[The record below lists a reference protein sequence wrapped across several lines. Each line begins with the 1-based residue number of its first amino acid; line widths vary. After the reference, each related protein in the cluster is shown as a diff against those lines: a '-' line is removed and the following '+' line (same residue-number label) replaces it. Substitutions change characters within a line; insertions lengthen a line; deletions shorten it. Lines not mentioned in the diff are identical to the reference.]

1 MGQPRIVQ
9 PGPQGGLLADEPDFS
24 IVLGGPLY
32 QLYLRTRL
40 ARPPLELLIRRVL
53 AVSGICWLPLLALAA
68 AEGHVTGGV
77 TVPFLRDPEVHIR
90 FLIAL
95 PLLIATEVYAH
106 QRMTAIVRQFLD
118 RGVIASQ
125 DKARF
130 EKIVVSEWSLRN
142 SVMVELLLLV
152 LVFTIGYW
160 IWRQSLTLNV
170 PTWYQVN
177 RGAGLS
183 LTAAGWFYAFISLS
197 IFRFILLRWYF
208 RLFVWYRFLWQVG
221 AMPLHFNL
229 FHPDRAGGLG
239 FLSDS
244 TLALAPV
251 FVAQTTLVAGTIW
264 NSILY
269 EGARLTGFR
278 LEIAGML
285 VFAVIALVLPLGFFA
300 VQLEGARRLAK
311 RQFGIL
317 ASHYV
322 DDFHRKWIEGGV
334 GGGEPLLGTPDI
346 QSLADLANSFTV
358 VSQIRLVPISKE
370 ILVRLILVIAPPLF
384 PLTLTM
390 IPLEEVV
397 RKLFK
402 LVF

>member
-9 PGPQGGLLADEPDFS
+9 PGPLEVSPYDEPDFS

-32 QLYLRTRL
+32 QLYLRARL
-40 ARPPLELLIRRVL
+40 VRPPLELLIRRVL
-53 AVSGICWLPLLALAA
+53 TVSGICWLPLLALSAV
-68 AEGHVTGGV
+68 EGHVMGGV
-77 TVPFLRDPEVHIR
+77 AVPFLRDPEVHIR

-106 QRMTAIVRQFLD
+106 QRMRPLLRQFVD
-118 RGVIASQ
+118 RGIIAPQ
-125 DKARF
+125 DQARF
-130 EKIVVSEWSLRN
+130 EEIVASELRLRN

-152 LVFTIGYW
+152 LVFTVGYS
-160 IWRQSLTLNV
+160 IWRQSLTLTV
-170 PTWYQVN
+170 PTWYQVSD
-177 RGAGLS
+177 GAGLR

-197 IFRFILLRWYF
+197 IFRFILVRWYF
-208 RLFVWYRFLWQVG
+208 RLFVWYRFLWQVK

-244 TLALAPV
+244 ALALAPV

-264 NSILY
+264 NNILY
-269 EGARLTGFR
+269 DGARLQGFR
-278 LEIAGML
+278 LEIGGML
-285 VFAVIALVLPLGFFA
+285 VFAVLALLLPLGFFA

-322 DDFHRKWIEGGV
+322 DDFHRKWIEGGAPP
-334 GGGEPLLGTPDI
+334 GEPLLGTSDI

-358 VSQIRLVPISKE
+358 VSQMRLVPISKE
-370 ILVRLILVIAPPLF
+370 VLVRLILVIALPLV

-390 IPLEEVV
+390 IPLEEIVQ
-397 RKLFK
+397 RLFK

>member
-1 MGQPRIVQ
+1 
-9 PGPQGGLLADEPDFS
+9 F
-24 IVLGGPLY
+24 
-32 QLYLRTRL
+32 
-40 ARPPLELLIRRVL
+40 
-53 AVSGICWLPLLALAA
+53 
-68 AEGHVTGGV
+68 
-77 TVPFLRDPEVHIR
+77 TV
-90 FLIAL
+90 
-95 PLLIATEVYAH
+95 
-106 QRMTAIVRQFLD
+106 
-118 RGVIASQ
+118 
-125 DKARF
+125 
-130 EKIVVSEWSLRN
+130 
-142 SVMVELLLLV
+142 
-152 LVFTIGYW
+152 GYS
-160 IWRQSLTLNV
+160 IWRQSLTLTV
-170 PTWYQVN
+170 PTWYQVSD
-177 RGAGLS
+177 GAGLR

-208 RLFVWYRFLWQVG
+208 RLFVWYRFLWQVK
-221 AMPLHFNL
+221 AMPLHFHL

-264 NSILY
+264 NNILY
-269 EGARLTGFR
+269 EGARLPGFR

-285 VFAVIALVLPLGFFA
+285 VFAVLALVIPLGFFA
-300 VQLEGARRLAK
+300 GRLEGARRLAK

-370 ILVRLILVIAPPLF
+370 ILVRLILVIALPLF

>member
-1 MGQPRIVQ
+1 MGEPRIVQ
-9 PGPQGGLLADEPDFS
+9 PGPLEVSPYDEPDFS

-53 AVSGICWLPLLALAA
+53 AVSGICWLPLLVLAA
-68 AEGHVTGGV
+68 VEGHLTGGV
-77 TVPFLRDPEVHIR
+77 AVPFLRDPEVHIR

-95 PLLIATEVYAH
+95 PLLIASEVYAH
-106 QRMTAIVRQFLD
+106 QRMRAIIRQFLD
-118 RGVIASQ
+118 RGIIASQ
-125 DKARF
+125 DQARF
-130 EKIVVSEWSLRN
+130 EKIVASELRLRN
-142 SVMVELLLLV
+142 SVMVEPILVV
-152 LVFTIGYW
+152 LVFTLGYE
-160 IWRQSLTLNV
+160 IWRQSLTLDV

-177 RGAGLS
+177 QGAGLR
-183 LTAAGWFYAFISLS
+183 LTAAGWFYAFISLA

-208 RLFVWYRFLWQVG
+208 RLFVWYRFLWQVK
-221 AMPLHFNL
+221 ALPLHFNL

-239 FLSDS
+239 FLSES

-264 NSILY
+264 NYILY
-269 EGARLTGFR
+269 EGARLPGFR
-278 LEIAGML
+278 LEIAGLL
-285 VFAVIALVLPLGFFA
+285 VFAVLALVLPLGFFA

-322 DDFHRKWIEGGV
+322 DDFHRKWIEGGAPP
-334 GGGEPLLGTPDI
+334 GEPLLGTSDI

-358 VSQIRLVPISKE
+358 VSQMGLVPISKE
-370 ILVRLILVIAPPLF
+370 ILVRLILVMALPLL

>member
-9 PGPQGGLLADEPDFS
+9 PGPLEVSRHDDPDFS

-32 QLYLRTRL
+32 QLYLRARL
-40 ARPPLELLIRRVL
+40 ARPPLELLIRREL
-53 AVSGICWLPLLALAA
+53 AVSGICWLPLLMLAA
-68 AEGHVTGGV
+68 VEGHVTGGV
-77 TVPFLRDPEVHIR
+77 AVPFLRDPEVHIR

-106 QRMTAIVRQFLD
+106 QRMRAIIRQFLD
-118 RGVIASQ
+118 RGIIASQ
-125 DKARF
+125 DQARF
-130 EKIVVSEWSLRN
+130 EKIVASELRLRN
-142 SVMVELLLLV
+142 SVMVELVLVV
-152 LVFTIGYW
+152 LVFTIGYEV
-160 IWRQSLTLNV
+160 WRQSLTLAV

-177 RGAGLS
+177 NGAGLR
-183 LTAAGWFYAFISLS
+183 LTAAGWFYEFISLS

-208 RLFVWYRFLWQVG
+208 RLFVWYRFLWQVR

-251 FVAQTTLVAGTIW
+251 FVAQTTVVAGTIW
-264 NSILY
+264 NNILY
-269 EGARLTGFR
+269 EGARLPGFR

-285 VFAVIALVLPLGFFA
+285 VFAVLALVLPLGFFT
-300 VQLEGARRLAK
+300 VQLEGARRLAQ
-311 RQFGIL
+311 REFGIL

-322 DDFHRKWIEGGV
+322 DDFHRKWIEGGAR
-334 GGGEPLLGTPDI
+334 GGEPLLGTPDI
-346 QSLADLANSFTV
+346 QSLADLANSFAV

-370 ILVRLILVIAPPLF
+370 ILVRLILVTALPLL

-390 IPLEEVV
+390 IPLEEVAQ
-397 RKLFK
+397 KLFK

>member
-9 PGPQGGLLADEPDFS
+9 PGPLEVSPYDEPDFS

-32 QLYLRTRL
+32 QLYLRARL
-40 ARPPLELLIRRVL
+40 AGPHLEHLIRRVL
-53 AVSGICWLPLLALAA
+53 AVSGICWLPLLALSAV
-68 AEGHVTGGV
+68 EGHVISGV
-77 TVPFLRDPEVHIR
+77 ADPFLRDPEVHIR

-95 PLLIATEVYAH
+95 PLLIATEVYAQ
-106 QRMTAIVRQFLD
+106 QRMRPMIRQFLD
-118 RGVIASQ
+118 RGIIASE
-125 DKARF
+125 DRARF
-130 EKIVVSEWSLRN
+130 DEIVASELRLRN
-142 SVMVELLLLV
+142 SVMVELVLVV
-152 LVFTIGYW
+152 LVFTFGYW
-160 IWRQSLTLNV
+160 IWRQSLTLTV

-177 RGAGLS
+177 NGAGLR

-197 IFRFILLRWYF
+197 IFRFVLLRWYF
-208 RLFVWYRFLWQVG
+208 RLFVWYRFLWQVK
-221 AMPLHFNL
+221 AMTLHFNL

-251 FVAQTTLVAGTIW
+251 FVAQTTVVAGSIW
-264 NSILY
+264 NNILY
-269 EGARLTGFR
+269 EGARLQGFR
-278 LEIAGML
+278 LEIGGML
-285 VFAVIALVLPLGFFA
+285 VFAVLALLLPLGFFA

-322 DDFHRKWIEGGV
+322 DDFHRKWIDGGV
-334 GGGEPLLGTPDI
+334 PPGEPLLGTPDI
-346 QSLADLANSFTV
+346 QSLADLANSFAV

-370 ILVRLILVIAPPLF
+370 ILVRLILVIALPLV

-390 IPLEEVV
+390 IPLEEIA
-397 RKLFK
+397 RRLFK

>member
-9 PGPQGGLLADEPDFS
+9 PSPQEVSLHDDQDFS
-24 IVLGGPLY
+24 LVLGGPLY

-40 ARPPLELLIRRVL
+40 AQPPLQLLIRRVL
-53 AVSGICWLPLLALAA
+53 TVSGICWLPLLVLAA
-68 AEGHVTGGV
+68 VEGHVMGGV
-77 TVPFLRDPEVHIR
+77 AVPFLRDPEVHIR

-95 PLLIATEVYAH
+95 PLLIGTEVYAH
-106 QRMTAIVRQFLD
+106 QRMRLIIRQFLD
-118 RGVIASQ
+118 RGIIASQ
-125 DKARF
+125 DQARF
-130 EKIVVSEWSLRN
+130 EQIVASELRLRN
-142 SVMVELLLLV
+142 SVMAEMVLLV

-160 IWRQSLTLNV
+160 IWRQSLTLTV

-177 RGAGLS
+177 YGAGLR

-197 IFRFILLRWYF
+197 TFRFILLRWYF
-208 RLFVWYRFLWQVG
+208 RLFVWYRFLWQVK

-229 FHPDRAGGLG
+229 YHPDRTGGLG

-251 FVAQTTLVAGTIW
+251 FVAQTAVVAGNIW
-264 NSILY
+264 NNILY
-269 EGARLTGFR
+269 EGARLQGFR

-285 VFAVIALVLPLGFFA
+285 VFAVLALVVPLGFFA

-311 RQFGIL
+311 REFGIL

-322 DDFHRKWIEGGV
+322 DDFRRKWIEGGV
-334 GGGEPLLGTPDI
+334 RGGEPLLGTPDI
-346 QSLADLANSFTV
+346 QSLADLANSFAV

-370 ILVRLILVIAPPLF
+370 ILVRLILVMAVPLL